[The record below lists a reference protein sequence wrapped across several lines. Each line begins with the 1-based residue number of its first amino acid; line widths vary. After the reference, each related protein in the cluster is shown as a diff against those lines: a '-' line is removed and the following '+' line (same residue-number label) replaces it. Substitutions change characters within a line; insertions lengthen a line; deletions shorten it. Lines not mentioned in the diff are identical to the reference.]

1 MTIEESKKFMALIK
15 VAYPTSYKDVDRD
28 FAIATIKMW
37 QTTFPTVPFPI
48 MEMAFDHFRK
58 KSKFPPTVAD
68 ICAELKSLYH
78 TAIEDVLTSNNKQIQ
93 SVGEYIMEHTRAFT
107 EGFEYQGINYNAVLK
122 LSEENKNTKMI
133 EGDDNRRPQNVRKNN
148 SR

>member
-78 TAIEDVLTSNNKQIQ
+78 TAIEDVLTSDNKQIQ
-93 SVGEYIMEHTRAFT
+93 SVGQYIMEHTKAFT
-107 EGFEYQGINYNAVLK
+107 EDFGHRGINYNAVLK
-122 LSEENKNTKMI
+122 LSEGKKNTKMI
-133 EGDDNRRPQNVRKNN
+133 EGDKNG
-148 SR
+148 

>member
-58 KSKFPPTVAD
+58 KSNFPPTVAD

-78 TAIEDVLTSNNKQIQ
+78 TAIEDVLTSDNKQIQ
-93 SVGEYIMEHTRAFT
+93 SVGQYIMEHTKAFT
-107 EGFEYQGINYNAVLK
+107 EDFGHRGINYNAVLK
-122 LSEENKNTKMI
+122 LSEGKKNTKMI
-133 EGDDNRRPQNVRKNN
+133 EGDKNG
-148 SR
+148 

>member
-1 MTIEESKKFMALIK
+1 
-15 VAYPTSYKDVDRD
+15 
-28 FAIATIKMW
+28 
-37 QTTFPTVPFPI
+37 

-78 TAIEDVLTSNNKQIQ
+78 TAIQDVLSSDNKQIQ
-93 SVGEYIMEHTRAFT
+93 NVGKYIMEHTKAFT

-122 LSEENKNTKMI
+122 LSGDNKNTKMI
-133 EGDDNRRPQNVRKNN
+133 EGDKNG
-148 SR
+148 